1 VISMG
6 GSRLFA
12 VVQRQRGPKWDVSR
26 PMEEQERW
34 DEHAAFMNALVRLG
48 LYLLLDGSPDA

>member
-1 VISMG
+1 
-6 GSRLFA
+6 
-12 VVQRQRGPKWDVSR
+12 
-26 PMEEQERW
+26 MEEQERW